1 MNSNTTNNSG
11 SKSGMLKWAKK
22 GGILIFLFFLL
33 KGIGWLVLL
42 GLLLFGI
49 LDEATIDRI
58 KHAVP
63 LF

>member
-1 MNSNTTNNSG
+1 MMN
-11 SKSGMLKWAKK
+11 WIKK
-22 GGILIFLFFLL
+22 GGIVLFLFFLL
-33 KGIGWLVLL
+33 KGIGWLILL

-58 KHAVP
+58 KQAVP